1 MSSRE
6 MIDQFLSRPA
16 FALMGISRSGKK
28 FGNFAYRALVSK
40 GYRVYPIHPDARTIN
55 GVRCYANFEDLP
67 ERIEAA
73 LVVLPP
79 EKALGA
85 VRKAAAAGVR
95 RIWLQ
100 QGSESPDL
108 LRTCQELGIEAIS
121 GECILMFARPTGYHK
136 MHRWV
141 WGVLG
146 KLPA

>member
-108 LRTCQELGIEAIS
+108 LRTCQELGIEGIS